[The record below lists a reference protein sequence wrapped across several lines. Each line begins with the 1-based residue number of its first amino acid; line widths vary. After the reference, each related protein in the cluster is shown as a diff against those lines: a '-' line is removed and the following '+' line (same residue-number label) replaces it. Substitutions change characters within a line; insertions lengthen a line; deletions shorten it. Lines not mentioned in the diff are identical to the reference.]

1 MNAGE
6 PMGPYVIEAA
16 IGEGGMGA
24 VYRARDTRLDRY
36 RRAESVE
43 GSLLGSLRTRGQG
56 GGRRYDA
63 TGMSSEG
70 AFSWGRAY
78 GTNYQVD
85 RQSQVIVLTLQ
96 LMPNG
101 TDIRTNSSRWRI
113 RRW

>member
-1 MNAGE
+1 MNAGQ

-16 IGEGGMGA
+16 IGLAGWVRFIGLGYA
-24 VYRARDTRLDRY
+24 AGSY

-43 GSLLGSLRTRGQG
+43 GGLLGSLRTRGQG

-63 TGMSSEG
+63 NGMSGEG
-70 AFSWGRAY
+70 AFGWGRAY

-85 RQSQVIVLTLQ
+85 RQSHTVIVLTLQ